1 MQQIENWN
9 HGRSDFG
16 MRWNCSSCQTSS
28 GEETLEQAV
37 QHLYPMELSCDRES
51 VQAPLQ
57 LNPKALTFKPRRD
70 AVVALTMA
78 YLMQKLMLIRDIWAH

>member
-1 MQQIENWN
+1 MENWN

-37 QHLYPMELSCDRES
+37 QHLYPMEMSCDRES
-51 VQAPLQ
+51 VQAPFQ
-57 LNPKALTFKPRRD
+57 LNPEALTFKPRRD
-70 AVVALTMA
+70 AVVATHYGILDA
-78 YLMQKLMLIRDIWAH
+78 KINAD

>member
-37 QHLYPMELSCDRES
+37 QHLYSMELSCDRES

-57 LNPKALTFKPRRD
+57 LNPEALTFKPRRD
-70 AVVALTMA
+70 AVVA
-78 YLMQKLMLIRDIWAH
+78 AHYGILDAKINAD